1 MCYESTYE
9 NFFGYCNTVKTAIQ
23 LLLID
28 INIDMNACTVCVLNI
43 YSNKIYRCI
52 NNMIYVLFIYD
63 SGGGGGLVAQSCLTP
78 VTPWVVAY
86 QAFCPCDS
94 PGKNTGVD
102 CQFLL
107 QYMTVLGNK

>member
-1 MCYESTYE
+1 
-9 NFFGYCNTVKTAIQ
+9 
-23 LLLID
+23 
-28 INIDMNACTVCVLNI
+28 
-43 YSNKIYRCI
+43 
-52 NNMIYVLFIYD
+52 MIYVLFIYD

-107 QYMTVLGNK
+107 QYMTVLGNKWYEDQFMRMSGSLVQQIGTNLYL